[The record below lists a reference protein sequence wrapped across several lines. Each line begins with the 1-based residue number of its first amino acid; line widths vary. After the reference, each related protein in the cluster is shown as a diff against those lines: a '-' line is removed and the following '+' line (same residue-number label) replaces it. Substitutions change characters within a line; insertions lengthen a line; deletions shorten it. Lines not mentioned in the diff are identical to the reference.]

1 MDHEKLRRLGLDKV
15 AFLVLLLLGF
25 VLAKFIISYG
35 SKLELSQPLA
45 LKGTGLEI
53 SVPFGDSWKR
63 LSNGFKYEN
72 NEFTFSCLMQISGD
86 SAITMQW
93 HYSLL
98 PATKTVPE
106 RLQAEAESIKGRIES
121 SASGKFGD
129 YNFDYAKIVS
139 EKITVFYGT
148 TVLPDGRILTL
159 ELGQSGRG
167 IDLADKIFR
176 NLLASVKYNPD
187 NPVVKGAELLKT
199 FKTSLGVLLAQGASP
214 NYYRL
219 KDTRGASIG
228 FTTDSIGYFQDANE
242 NSVISAAGLL
252 FLSSG
257 FNAYAEQSIFYS
269 NISLSKFDWVVKQG
283 NMLTNREVPIHIQ
296 LNDQL
301 MTVQKQNITEKL
313 GFTGSMLP
321 EPFFDLAV
329 EAFLKSNFDSVMFD
343 VVVSEGKIAPV
354 ILSRINSPETSVLP
368 AESAA
373 NVELFAT
380 TPTTQKMYF
389 GESKLLS
396 ADVQS
401 SLSYRIERTSRADI
415 IADFPQWLD
424 KIQRMEQYRLKK
436 DVKKQSGK
444 AE

>member
-1 MDHEKLRRLGLDKV
+1 MDYEKLRRIGLDKV
-15 AFLVLLLLGF
+15 AFLVLLLLGH

-45 LKGTGLEI
+45 LKGTGLEV
-53 SVPFGDSWKR
+53 SVPYGDSWKR
-63 LSNGFKYEN
+63 LSTGFKYEN
-72 NEFTFSCLMQISGD
+72 NEFNFTCLMQISGD
-86 SAITMQW
+86 SVITVQW

-98 PATKTVPE
+98 PTTKTISE
-106 RLQAEAESIKGRIES
+106 RLQAEAEIAKGRIES

-187 NPVVKGAELLKT
+187 NPVVKGVELLKT
-199 FKTSLGVLLAQGASP
+199 FKTSLGALLTQGTAQ

-219 KDTRGASIG
+219 KDTRGTSIG
-228 FTTDSIGYFQDANE
+228 FTTDSIGYFPDANE

-257 FNAYAEQSIFYS
+257 FNAFAEQSIFYS
-269 NISLSKFDWVVKQG
+269 NISLTKFDWVVKQG
-283 NMLTNREVPIHIQ
+283 NMLTNREVPTHIQ

-301 MTVQKQNITEKL
+301 LTIQKQNIAEKL

-321 EPFFDLAV
+321 DPLFDLAV
-329 EAFLKSNFDSVMFD
+329 EAFLKSDFDSVMFD
-343 VVVSEGKIAPV
+343 IVLSEGKIAPV

-373 NVELFAT
+373 NVELFTT
-380 TPTTQKMYF
+380 TPIIQKMYF

-396 ADVQS
+396 ADVQG

-424 KIQRMEQYRLKK
+424 KIQQMEQYRLKK

>member
-1 MDHEKLRRLGLDKV
+1 MDYEKLRRLGLDKV
-15 AFLVLLLLGF
+15 AFLILLLLGF

-45 LKGTGLEI
+45 LKGTGLEV

-63 LSNGFKYEN
+63 LSNGFQYEN
-72 NEFTFSCLMQISGD
+72 NEFKFVCKMPISNESGI
-86 SAITMQW
+86 AVQW
-93 HYSLL
+93 QYSLL
-98 PATKTVPE
+98 PAAKTVPE
-106 RLQAEAESIKGRIES
+106 RFQAEAEIAKGRIES
-121 SASGKFGD
+121 SASEKFGD

-139 EKITVFYGT
+139 EKAAVFYGT

-159 ELGQSGRG
+159 EVAQSGMSD
-167 IDLADKIFR
+167 DLADKIFKG
-176 NLLASVKYNPD
+176 LLASVKYNPD

-199 FKTSLGVLLAQGASP
+199 FKTSLGTILTQGASP

-228 FTTDSIGYFQDANE
+228 FTTDSIGYRPDANE
-242 NSVISAAGLL
+242 NSAISDAGLL

-269 NISLSKFDWVVKQG
+269 NISLSKFDWIVKQG
-283 NMLTNREVPIHIQ
+283 NLLTNREVPIHIL

-301 MTVQKQNITEKL
+301 LTIQKQNIAEKL
-313 GFTGSMLP
+313 GYTGSMLP
-321 EPFFDLAV
+321 DPFFDLVV
-329 EAFLKSNFDSVMFD
+329 EAFLKSNFDSVMFEI
-343 VVVSEGKIAPV
+343 VLSEGKIAPV

-373 NVELFAT
+373 GIEVFGT
-380 TPTTQKMYF
+380 TPIIQKRYF
-389 GESKLLS
+389 DGEGRLLS
-396 ADVQS
+396 ADVQGG
-401 SLSYRIERTSRADI
+401 LSYRIERTSRADI

-424 KIQRMEQYRLKK
+424 KIQQMEQYQLKK
-436 DVKKQSGK
+436 DARK
-444 AE
+444 